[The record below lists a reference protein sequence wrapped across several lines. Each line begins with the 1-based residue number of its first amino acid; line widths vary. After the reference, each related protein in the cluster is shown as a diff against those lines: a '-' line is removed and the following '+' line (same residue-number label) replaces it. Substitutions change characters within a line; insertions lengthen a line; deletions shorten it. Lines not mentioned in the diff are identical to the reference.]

1 MKYNLVI
8 TRIQNERTK
17 KILARQLAQN
27 PVISIQKANEIVEAI
42 PFTLYKN
49 INTEELKTNI
59 NHLNSL
65 EVSFN
70 VVKVSDS
77 SEKKPD
83 KIQKQVLPEQTKPEK
98 PENETTD
105 PHDKKNSRIDKKI
118 KKLSQHSS
126 VILDQVNNRENKAT
140 SLVIGIIVVIFIL
153 IILSILGNRPKFKIT
168 KKRVLPQRTVEQNSH
183 SEKQGVNTDKSSQ
196 NYKPVKREKVSH
208 EQLQKSRS
216 FVDSAMTYSNDI
228 NNAIKFYKIAIS
240 FNRYNVNAWYGLVD
254 AYKSSGMLEEM
265 VSAKE
270 EMQHIFGKNIFSVS
284 DIIGQFGE
292 LEDAQMAED
301 GVYRIEY
308 MTREKQKDKIFSE
321 IYTILKALH
330 SKDGYQQISLFAKK
344 GPGRGMVIHINKNT
358 STVTLSKFRETASLT
373 YLD

>member
-105 PHDKKNSRIDKKI
+105 PQDKKNSRIDKKI

-270 EMQHIFGKNIFSVS
+270 EMQLIFGKNIFSVS

-321 IYTILKALH
+321 IYTILKALN
-330 SKDGYQQISLFAKK
+330 SKGGYQQISLFAKK

-358 STVTLSKFRETASLT
+358 STVTLSKFRETASVT

>member
-1 MKYNLVI
+1 MKYNLLI

-17 KILARQLAQN
+17 IILARQLAQN
-27 PVISIQKANEIVEAI
+27 PAISIQKANEIVESV
-42 PFTLYKN
+42 PFTLYNN
-49 INTEELKTNI
+49 IDTEELKTHI
-59 NHLNSL
+59 NLLKSL

-70 VVKVSDS
+70 VVKVTDS

-83 KIQKQVLPEQTKPEK
+83 EFQKQVLPEQTKPEK
-98 PENETTD
+98 PQNETTD
-105 PHDKKNSRIDKKI
+105 PLDKKNSGIDKKI
-118 KKLSQHSS
+118 NKLSQHSS
-126 VILDQVNNRENKAT
+126 VILDQVNSREHKAT
-140 SLVIGIIVVIFIL
+140 TLVIGIIVVIFIL

-183 SEKQGVNTDKSSQ
+183 SEKEGVNTDKSSQ
-196 NYKPVKREKVSH
+196 DYKPVKREKVSNA
-208 EQLQKSRS
+208 QLQKSRS
-216 FVDSAMTYSNDI
+216 FVDSASIYSNDI

-240 FNRYNVNAWYGLVD
+240 FNRYNINAWYGLVD

-270 EMQHIFGKNIFSVS
+270 EMLHIFGKNIFSVS

-321 IYTILKALH
+321 IYTILKALN
-330 SKDGYQQISLFAKK
+330 SKGGYQQISLFAKK

-358 STVTLSKFRETASLT
+358 STVTLSKFRETASVT

>member
-1 MKYNLVI
+1 
-8 TRIQNERTK
+8 
-17 KILARQLAQN
+17 
-27 PVISIQKANEIVEAI
+27 
-42 PFTLYKN
+42 
-49 INTEELKTNI
+49 
-59 NHLNSL
+59 
-65 EVSFN
+65 
-70 VVKVSDS
+70 
-77 SEKKPD
+77 
-83 KIQKQVLPEQTKPEK
+83 
-98 PENETTD
+98 
-105 PHDKKNSRIDKKI
+105 
-118 KKLSQHSS
+118 
-126 VILDQVNNRENKAT
+126 
-140 SLVIGIIVVIFIL
+140 
-153 IILSILGNRPKFKIT
+153 
-168 KKRVLPQRTVEQNSH
+168 
-183 SEKQGVNTDKSSQ
+183 
-196 NYKPVKREKVSH
+196 
-208 EQLQKSRS
+208 
-216 FVDSAMTYSNDI
+216 
-228 NNAIKFYKIAIS
+228 
-240 FNRYNVNAWYGLVD
+240 
-254 AYKSSGMLEEM
+254 MLEEM

>member
-1 MKYNLVI
+1 MKYNLLI
-8 TRIQNERTK
+8 TRIQNERTR
-17 KILARQLAQN
+17 KILARQLAQK
-27 PVISIQKANEIVEAI
+27 PAISIQKANEIVESV
-42 PFTLYKN
+42 PFVLYNN
-49 INTEELKTNI
+49 INAEELKTHI
-59 NHLNSL
+59 NQLKSL
-65 EVSFN
+65 EVSFS

-77 SEKKPD
+77 SEKNYEF
-83 KIQKQVLPEQTKPEK
+83 QKQVLPEQTKPEK
-98 PENETTD
+98 PQNETTD
-105 PHDKKNSRIDKKI
+105 PSDKKNSRIDKKI
-118 KKLSQHSS
+118 NKLSQHSS
-126 VILDQVNNRENKAT
+126 VILDQVNSREHKAST
-140 SLVIGIIVVIFIL
+140 LVIGIIVVIFIL
-153 IILSILGNRPKFKIT
+153 IILSIPGNRPKFKIT
-168 KKRVLPQRTVEQNSH
+168 KKRVLPQRIVEQNSH
-183 SEKQGVNTDKSSQ
+183 SEKEGVNTDKSSQ
-196 NYKPVKREKVSH
+196 DYKPVKREKVSH
-208 EQLQKSRS
+208 TQLQKSRS
-216 FVDSAMTYSNDI
+216 FVDSASIYSNDI

-240 FNRYNVNAWYGLVD
+240 FNRYNLNAWYGLVD

-270 EMQHIFGKNIFSVS
+270 EMQLIFGKNIFSVS

-321 IYTILKALH
+321 IYTILKALN

-358 STVTLSKFRETASLT
+358 STVTLSKFRETASVT

>member
-105 PHDKKNSRIDKKI
+105 PQDKKNSRIDKKI

>member
-105 PHDKKNSRIDKKI
+105 PQDKKNSRIDKKI

-126 VILDQVNNRENKAT
+126 VILDQVNSREQKAT
-140 SLVIGIIVVIFIL
+140 TLVIGIIVVIFIL

>member
-105 PHDKKNSRIDKKI
+105 PQDKKNSRIDKKI

-292 LEDAQMAED
+292 LEDAQMTEN